1 MKILESG
8 ETSEEMEPG
17 EETEWLEFTE
27 INVPSGKLIIFD
39 PLVSEGIHDGLIIE
53 VPAGTFQLWVK
64 DMMTESGSIF
74 SRLRIVL
81 PGKEPSLGKVLGTTC
96 TDVAMTGVCDDGAL
110 APYRGNYSEW
120 EKIQDEIFDVSQ
132 YGIVT
137 LDQTSRTTLPV
148 ISSGSSDGTFPVR
161 ELTSDSTR
169 VGAEVE
175 FAAPDKSP
183 PEGYTSDELIDQLKE
198 MGVDSRRI
206 REV

>member
-1 MKILESG
+1 
-8 ETSEEMEPG
+8 MEPG

-39 PLVSEGIHDGLIIE
+39 PLVSEGIYDGLIIE
-53 VPAGTFQLWVK
+53 VPAGIFQLWVK

-96 TDVAMTGVCDDGAL
+96 TDVARTGVCDDEAL
-110 APYRGNYSEW
+110 APYRGDYPMW
-120 EKIQDEIFDVSQ
+120 EEAQEEIFDLWP
-132 YGIVT
+132 YGIFT
-137 LDQTSRTTLPV
+137 LDQTSGATLPV

-161 ELTSDSTR
+161 ELISDSTR

-198 MGVDSRRI
+198 MGVDSMKMRG
-206 REV
+206 V